1 MSETKGKVPAKKEV
15 PVKTKAVMIEKPTN
29 EYVKNVYRQSKIF
42 TFVALIFCT
51 GVYFFISYLYRGD
64 AVQTQSRF
72 NSVFQSLLIGAWT
85 WFMFPYIRVTLQMM
99 MYGMTLNERTADFF
113 SKPTESPLIQYVEK
127 KLSEQGAAQKEL
139 FEREIL
145 PVIQT
150 WQRIGKQV
158 EEQVPN
164 LIQGLTEMRNAARK
178 LDQAI
183 EKNEH
188 LAAEARPAIEA
199 LKRIEAKVEDEIN
212 AGLFENMKSAVEA
225 IRGMSGIP
233 KTEESKPDLSLA
245 LTSIRKNKLAGKT

>member
-1 MSETKGKVPAKKEV
+1 MTETKGKVPARKET
-15 PVKTKAVMIEKPTN
+15 PAKTKAVMIEKPTN

-42 TFVALIFCT
+42 TFVALVFCT

-127 KLSEQGAAQKEL
+127 KLSEQSAVQKEI

-164 LIQGLTEMRNAARK
+164 LIQGLTEMRDAAKK
-178 LDQAI
+178 LDQVI

-188 LAAEARPAIEA
+188 LAVEAKPAIDA
-199 LKRIEAKVEDEIN
+199 LKRIEAKVEEEIRT
-212 AGLFENMKSAVEA
+212 GFFEDVRSAVDSV
-225 IRGMSGIP
+225 RGMSGIP
-233 KTEESKPDLSLA
+233 KTEETKPDLGLA
-245 LTSIRKNKLAGKT
+245 LSSIRKNKLAVKT